1 MDESHDIEHASAE
14 CFFQHQYFRDIIISE
29 REDANIYVYN
39 TYKNKIDNLNKYDAF
54 LWTGGLGSIY
64 ENNSHNK
71 NQIEICEKILKL
83 DKPLWGSCWGLQ
95 VVAYCY
101 GDVIKKSKKPEF
113 GYSEKI
119 EIIKNHKSYKDKIN
133 YFTAPGHHYD
143 HLESIN
149 SEFEIISQNNLS
161 IQSISHKSK
170 NIFCTQYHP
179 ELPYNFIGSLMKYWK
194 KNYLKIMDELNFN
207 NLLNKLEILEKEDK
221 YNRKLEIENWLR
233 DLN

>member
-29 REDANIYVYN
+29 REDANISVYN
-39 TYKNKIDNLNKYDAF
+39 TYKNKIDDLNKYDAF

-64 ENNSHNK
+64 ETNSHNK

-95 VVAYCY
+95 VIAYCY

-161 IQSISHKSK
+161 IYPIYKS
-170 NIFCTQYHP
+170 
-179 ELPYNFIGSLMKYWK
+179 
-194 KNYLKIMDELNFN
+194 
-207 NLLNKLEILEKEDK
+207 
-221 YNRKLEIENWLR
+221 
-233 DLN
+233 

>member
-29 REDANIYVYN
+29 REDANISVYN
-39 TYKNKIDNLNKYDAF
+39 TYKNKIDDLNKYDAF

-64 ENNSHNK
+64 ETNSHNK

-95 VVAYCY
+95 VIAYCY

-133 YFTAPGHHYD
+133 Y
-143 HLESIN
+143 L
-149 SEFEIISQNNLS
+149 IIEDLPTLGFPMIETYPQYCLS
-161 IQSISHKSK
+161 IFRFKMIKSF
-170 NIFCTQYHP
+170 FC
-179 ELPYNFIGSLMKYWK
+179 YN
-194 KNYLKIMDELNFN
+194 NFC
-207 NLLNKLEILEKEDK
+207 LSF
-221 YNRKLEIENWLR
+221 RAS
-233 DLN
+233 